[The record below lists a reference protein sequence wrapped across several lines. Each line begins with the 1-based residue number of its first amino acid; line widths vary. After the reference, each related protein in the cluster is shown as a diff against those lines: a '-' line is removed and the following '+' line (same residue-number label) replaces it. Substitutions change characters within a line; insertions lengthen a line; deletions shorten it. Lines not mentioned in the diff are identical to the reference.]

1 MTREIGGLLPP
12 IPTPFDADEN
22 LALDPFR
29 SNIEQWNRQ
38 GYSGYVV
45 LGSNGEFVHLTEQER
60 WQALETARLAIPPDK
75 LMVAGANFQS
85 TREACEFARRVAALR
100 ADAVLMGMP
109 HYYRESLT
117 AERLIAHY
125 WKIADASPIPIILY
139 NVPQFTGLSL
149 TAETVA
155 RLAEHPNIA
164 GIKDSSGNFG
174 LLAEIVRIV
183 PPRFSVLTGAAAIFY
198 PALAV
203 GARGAIL
210 AVSVV
215 APQACH
221 EIMMAVATGN
231 HARAAERQL
240 RLLPVA
246 RAVTTQFG
254 IAGLK
259 AALDLLGYYGG
270 PPRSPLAPA
279 SESVRVQI
287 RDILRASG
295 LIESL
300 A

>member
-1 MTREIGGLLPP
+1 MTHEIGGLLPP

-22 LALDPFR
+22 LALDRFR
-29 SNIEQWNRQ
+29 SNIERWNRQ

-45 LGSNGEFVHLTEQER
+45 LGSNGEFVHLTEHER
-60 WQALETARLAIPPDK
+60 WQALETARLAIPSDK

-85 TREACEFARRVAALR
+85 TREACEFARRVAAMR

-117 AERLIAHY
+117 ADRFIAHY
-125 WKIADASPIPIILY
+125 QKIADASPIPIILY

-149 TAETVA
+149 TADTVA
-155 RLAEHPNIA
+155 HLAEHPNIV

-174 LLAEIVRIV
+174 LLAEIVRLV

-231 HARAAERQL
+231 HARAAELQL

-279 SESVRVQI
+279 AESVRAHI